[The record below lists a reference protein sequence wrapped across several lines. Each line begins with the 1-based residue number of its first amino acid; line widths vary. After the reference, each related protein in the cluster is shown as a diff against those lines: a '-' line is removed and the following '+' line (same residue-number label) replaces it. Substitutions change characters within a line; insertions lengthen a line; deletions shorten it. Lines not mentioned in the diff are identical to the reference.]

1 MDRKQELLDLIKKT
15 GTDNDIK
22 ANQLVDEIVFLEDQ
36 LTKLRD
42 LPFININPRN
52 PMQQKTTPAAKQY
65 KELLQQ
71 YNNSLKLLFRLSGDL
86 GEAEEDS
93 PLRKWANA
101 RREKDYC

>member
-1 MDRKQELLDLIKKT
+1 MDRKQELLELIKKT
-15 GTDNDIK
+15 GTDNDVK
-22 ANQLVDEIVFLEDQ
+22 AKQLVDEIIFLENQ
-36 LTKLRD
+36 LTKLRE
-42 LPFININPRN
+42 LPFINTNPKN

-86 GEAEEDS
+86 GESEEDS